1 MSATRPDR
9 TCVVT
14 GGASGIGYAVADLAL
29 SRGAFSH
36 CAVLDVGEGRYGEL
50 VERHGPR
57 VSLFKCDVVSRESVS
72 AAFDAVDAWGPPLS
86 GLVNSAGVA
95 HFVPTL
101 ELEHE
106 DWRRVMDV
114 NVDGT
119 LNPSLLAAHRMSA
132 SGGGAIVNLA
142 SVAGMFGWPRRAAY
156 STSKAA
162 VGGLTRT
169 LAVEWAERGIRVNA
183 VAPGYIATEMVE
195 KLIADGNIE
204 YARYAPLAALNRFG
218 TPAEVAEPILFLLSS
233 GAAFVTG
240 VTLPVDGGFVAT
252 KVP

>member
-1 MSATRPDR
+1 
-9 TCVVT
+9 
-14 GGASGIGYAVADLAL
+14 
-29 SRGAFSH
+29 
-36 CAVLDVGEGRYGEL
+36 
-50 VERHGPR
+50 
-57 VSLFKCDVVSRESVS
+57 LFQCDVSILKSVS

-101 ELEHE
+101 ELEQD

-119 LNPSLLAAHRMSA
+119 LHPSLLAAPRMA
-132 SGGGAIVNLA
+132 DAGGGAIVNLA

-169 LAVEWAERGIRVNA
+169 LAVEWAASGIRVNA

-195 KLIADGNIE
+195 KLIADGNID
-204 YARYAPLAALNRFG
+204 YDTYAPLAALNRFG
-218 TPAEVAEPILFLLSS
+218 TPAEVAQPILFLLSS
-233 GAAFVTG
+233 DAAFVTG
-240 VTLPVDGGFVAT
+240 VTLPIDGGFVAT

>member
-1 MSATRPDR
+1 MSAGSSHR

-14 GGASGIGYAVADLAL
+14 GGASGIGYALADLAL
-29 SRGAFSH
+29 ARDAFSH
-36 CAVLDVGEGRYGEL
+36 CAILDVDEGRYREL
-50 VERHGPR
+50 LDRYGPR
-57 VSLFKCDVVSRESVS
+57 VSLFECDVSNRKSAS
-72 AAFDAVDAWGPPLS
+72 AAFDAVDAWGPPIS

-106 DWRRVMDV
+106 DWRRVMDI

-119 LNPSLLAAHRMSA
+119 LRASILAARRMA
-132 SGGGAIVNLA
+132 DAGGGAIVNLA
-142 SVAGMFGWPRRAAY
+142 SVAGLFGWPRRAAY

-169 LAVEWAERGIRVNA
+169 LAVEWAASGIRVNA
-183 VAPGYIATEMVE
+183 VAPGYIATELTE
-195 KLIADGNIE
+195 KLIADGNIDYDT
-204 YARYAPLAALNRFG
+204 YAGLAALNRFG
-218 TPAEVAEPILFLLSS
+218 MPAEVAQPILFLLSS
-233 GAAFVTG
+233 DATFITG
-240 VTLPVDGGFVAT
+240 VTLPIDGGFAAT

>member
-1 MSATRPDR
+1 MSARSPDR

-14 GGASGIGYAVADLAL
+14 GGASGIGYAVADLTLA
-29 SRGAFSH
+29 RDAFSH
-36 CAVLDVGEGRYGEL
+36 CAVLDLGGGRYAEL
-50 VERHGPR
+50 LERHGPR
-57 VSLFKCDVVSRESVS
+57 VSLFQCDVSNLESVS
-72 AAFDAVDAWGPPLS
+72 AAFDAVDAWGPPIS

-101 ELEHE
+101 ELEQE

-119 LNPSLLAAHRMSA
+119 LHPSMLAAARMA
-132 SGGGAIVNLA
+132 DAGGGAIVNLA

-169 LAVEWAERGIRVNA
+169 LAVEWAARGIRVNA
-183 VAPGYIATEMVE
+183 VAPGYIATELTE
-195 KLIADGNIE
+195 KLIADGNIDYDT
-204 YARYAPLAALNRFG
+204 YAQLAALNRFG
-218 TPAEVAEPILFLLSS
+218 TPAEVALPILFLLSS
-233 GAAFVTG
+233 DAAFITG
-240 VTLPVDGGFVAT
+240 VTLPIDGGFAAT

>member
-1 MSATRPDR
+1 MTAAGSER

-14 GGASGIGYAVADLAL
+14 GGASGIGYAVTDLAL
-29 SRGAFSH
+29 SRDLFSH
-36 CAVLDVGEGRYGEL
+36 CAVVDLGAGRYAEL
-50 VERHGPR
+50 SERHGDR
-57 VSLFKCDVVSRESVS
+57 VSLFQCDVSDADSV
-72 AAFDAVDAWGPPLS
+72 AGAFDAVDAWGPVVS

-101 ELEHE
+101 KLEQP
-106 DWRRVMDV
+106 DWRHVMDV

-119 LNPSLLAAHRMSA
+119 LHPSIVAARRMA
-132 SGGGAIVNLA
+132 DTGGAIVNLA

-162 VGGLTRT
+162 VIALTRT
-169 LAVEWAERGIRVNA
+169 LAVEWADSAIRVNA

-195 KLIADGNIE
+195 KLIADGSID
-204 YARYAPLAALNRFG
+204 YDTYAPLAALNRFG
-218 TPAEVAEPILFLLSS
+218 TPAEVAEAILFLLSA
-233 GAAFVTG
+233 GAAFITG
-240 VTLPVDGGFVAT
+240 VTLPVDGGFIAT

>member
-1 MSATRPDR
+1 MSAGSAER

-29 SRGAFSH
+29 ARGAFSH
-36 CAVLDVGEGRYGEL
+36 CAILDVGEGRYGEL
-50 VERHGPR
+50 LERYGTR
-57 VSLFKCDVVSRESVS
+57 VSLFPCDVSNRESAS
-72 AAFDAVDAWGPPLS
+72 AAFDAVDAWGPPVS

-101 ELEHE
+101 DLEQD
-106 DWRRVMDV
+106 DWRRVMDI

-119 LNPSLLAAHRMSA
+119 LYPSILAARRMADAGS
-132 SGGGAIVNLA
+132 GAIVNLA

-169 LAVEWAERGIRVNA
+169 LAVEWAASGIRVNS
-183 VAPGYIATEMVE
+183 VAPGYIATELTE
-195 KLIADGNIE
+195 KLIADGNIDYDT
-204 YARYAPLAALNRFG
+204 YARLAALNRFG
-218 TPAEVAEPILFLLSS
+218 TPAEVAQPILFLLSS
-233 GAAFVTG
+233 DATFITG
-240 VTLPVDGGFVAT
+240 VMLPIDGGFAAT

>member
-1 MSATRPDR
+1 MSAGSLER

-14 GGASGIGYAVADLAL
+14 GGASGIGYAVADLGLA
-29 SRGAFSH
+29 REAFSH
-36 CAVLDVGEGRYGEL
+36 CAILDLGEGRYGEL
-50 VERHGPR
+50 LERYGPR
-57 VSLFKCDVVSRESVS
+57 VSLFQCDVSRLDSVS
-72 AAFDAVDAWGPPLS
+72 AAFEAVDAWGPPLA

-101 ELEHE
+101 ELEQE

-119 LNPSLLAAHRMSA
+119 LHPSLLAARRMA
-132 SGGGAIVNLA
+132 DAGGGAIVNLA

-169 LAVEWAERGIRVNA
+169 LAVEWAASGIRVNA

-195 KLIADGNIE
+195 KLIADGNID
-204 YARYAPLAALNRFG
+204 YDTYAPLAALNRFG
-218 TPAEVAEPILFLLSS
+218 TPAEVAQPILFLLSS
-233 GAAFVTG
+233 DAAFITG
-240 VTLPVDGGFVAT
+240 VTLPIDGGFVAT